1 MTSRQKFFIILS
13 TNENKSVGNVIC
25 LRNSVQEMSI
35 NNNDFLPL
43 QLLLFETLQFLN
55 FFSVRKSKLCQPSSE
70 EIDKNYQFDQKPFA
84 YIFVD
89 A

>member
-1 MTSRQKFFIILS
+1 
-13 TNENKSVGNVIC
+13 
-25 LRNSVQEMSI
+25 MSI

-43 QLLLFETLQFLN
+43 QLLLFETLQF

-70 EIDKNYQFDQKPFA
+70 EIDKNYQFDQIPFA